1 MAEKRRRWMLNLVLI
16 IAVIGLVGSSLFPV
30 IDNVFRQSSVPSAT
44 SSALKTTESQKAELE
59 SQVKGYEL
67 VLQREPDNPAALEGL
82 IRARKG
88 LIDMGSAKV
97 EDIIPPLE
105 RLVKVNP
112 NDTVYAIL
120 LAQAK
125 QYTKDYEGAAQVY
138 RNILTT
144 KPGDTYALKG
154 MVDLLLTQNRPEQAI
169 GLLQDTLKT
178 ANSANQTQPGSVDVP
193 FIQIELGRV
202 YASQKR
208 YEESI
213 ALFDE
218 AIKTNQQDFRPIL
231 GKALVLKEQGK
242 VDAAKPLFVSAANLA
257 PAQYKD
263 EINKLAGSEPATTAS
278 PVAPSGAPAP
288 ATSPSPVPA
297 PSSSP
302 SVSPAPATSPG
313 N

>member
-1 MAEKRRRWMLNLVLI
+1 VVNNGSRVQGKDVAEKRRRWMLNLVLI
-16 IAVIGLVGSSLFPV
+16 IAVIGLVGSSLIPV
-30 IDNVFRQSSVPSAT
+30 IDSVFRQSRVPSAT
-44 SSALKTTESQKAELE
+44 SSALQAPESQKAELE

-88 LIDMGSAKV
+88 LIDMGAVKV
-97 EDIIPPLE
+97 ETIIPPLE

-125 QYTKDYEGAAQVY
+125 QYTKDFEGAAQVY

-154 MVDLLLTQNRPEQAI
+154 MVDLLLAQNRPEQAI

-213 ALFDE
+213 SLFDE
-218 AIKTNQQDFRPIL
+218 VIKTNKQDFRPIL

-242 VDAAKPLFVSAANLA
+242 VDAAKPLFASAANLA

-263 EINKLAGSEPATTAS
+263 EINKLAGNEPAIPVTSPAPIVSPSPGAAPAPTAS
-278 PVAPSGAPAP
+278 P
-288 ATSPSPVPA
+288 
-297 PSSSP
+297 
-302 SVSPAPATSPG
+302 G

>member
-16 IAVIGLVGSSLFPV
+16 IAVIGLVGSSLIPV
-30 IDNVFRQSSVPSAT
+30 IDSVFRQSRVPSAT
-44 SSALKTTESQKAELE
+44 SSALQAPESQKAELE

-88 LIDMGSAKV
+88 LIDMGAVKV
-97 EDIIPPLE
+97 ETIIPPLE

-125 QYTKDYEGAAQVY
+125 QYTKDFEGAAQVY

-154 MVDLLLTQNRPEQAI
+154 MVDLLLAQNRPEQAI

-213 ALFDE
+213 SLFDE
-218 AIKTNQQDFRPIL
+218 VIKTNKQDFRPIL

-242 VDAAKPLFVSAANLA
+242 VDAAKPLFASAANLA

-263 EINKLAGSEPATTAS
+263 EINKLAGNEPAIPVTSPAPIVSPSPGAAPAPTAS
-278 PVAPSGAPAP
+278 P
-288 ATSPSPVPA
+288 
-297 PSSSP
+297 
-302 SVSPAPATSPG
+302 G

>member
-16 IAVIGLVGSSLFPV
+16 IAVIGLVGSSLIPV
-30 IDNVFRQSSVPSAT
+30 IDSVFRQSGVPSAT
-44 SSALKTTESQKAELE
+44 SSALQAPESQKAELE

-88 LIDMGSAKV
+88 LIDMGAVKV
-97 EDIIPPLE
+97 ETIIPPLE

-125 QYTKDYEGAAQVY
+125 QYTKDFEGAAQVY

-154 MVDLLLTQNRPEQAI
+154 MVDLLLAQNRPEQAI

-213 ALFDE
+213 SLFDE
-218 AIKTNQQDFRPIL
+218 VIKTNKQDFRPIL

-242 VDAAKPLFVSAANLA
+242 VDAAKPLFASAANLA

-263 EINKLAGSEPATTAS
+263 EINKLAGNEPAIPVTSPAPIVSPSPGAAPAPTAS
-278 PVAPSGAPAP
+278 P
-288 ATSPSPVPA
+288 
-297 PSSSP
+297 
-302 SVSPAPATSPG
+302 G